1 MARGAPEYDE
11 IELRIGR
18 GPDDAYVV
26 HATTEEGAAEGPFE
40 LPFSRD
46 RIDYLVLKAAMPRRG
61 VRRMES
67 SALREVTELGGGLF
81 EALFRDD
88 VRDLFR
94 MALANADHND
104 KGLRIKLSLTAVP
117 ELTGLPWEFLY
128 EEPGFLAISR
138 LTPIVRY
145 LDLAR
150 PRRARDV
157 ELPLRILAVVSNPT
171 NATQLEVEKERA
183 NLEQALGDLVAQGA
197 VEIRWLERAML
208 TALLEE
214 LRVSTFHILHY
225 IGHSA
230 YRPEVQD
237 GVLLLEDEDD
247 RGHEVSSRRLG
258 AILHDHDSL
267 RLAVLN
273 SCEGARSSEE
283 DPFSGVAATL
293 IQQGIPAVIAMQFEI
308 TDRAAIVFAQHLY
321 DGLAHGL
328 PIDTA
333 LTESR
338 KAIWADDNDVEW
350 GTPVLFMRVRDGRL
364 FSTPT
369 PQSASGTAV
378 PPSTPRSTAREW
390 VAKQWVRLRWPWVL
404 AGVGT
409 LCLVVAAL
417 GIAVVL
423 SRGGPSAGEWVA
435 LPGLP
440 VALEGAAVGAY
451 DGRVWV
457 VGGISAGEGR
467 PILDRVDIYDPGT
480 RSWRSG
486 PSLPV
491 PLYYAALAST
501 GSQLYLVGG
510 LGTGGAVDTVYRL
523 DSATST
529 WQVVGRLPRHAAPAP
544 PPGTVTGSCS
554 AAGSVP
560 TIVRPT
566 RCGRSRGAAG
576 NRWDGCVPAREKLAS
591 ATDGNGTV
599 WFLAGRDP
607 NAEENAV
614 PAVDVAKAETVSPAG
629 RVSAV
634 QGPAAVWWPSQG
646 VCMIGGQGTAGF
658 SGSVECLDQRAK
670 IPALSVPRAGLGATV
685 VGSTVF
691 VAGGYDAGHHGL
703 RTVEGFEVATPGD

>member
-1 MARGAPEYDE
+1 MPQRARSSCRSAATGSTIWSSRPPCRGAAFGEW
-11 IELRIGR
+11 
-18 GPDDAYVV
+18 
-26 HATTEEGAAEGPFE
+26 
-40 LPFSRD
+40 
-46 RIDYLVLKAAMPRRG
+46 
-61 VRRMES
+61 S

-117 ELTGLPWEFLY
+117 EPTGLPWEFLY

-247 RGHEVSSRRLG
+247 RGHQVSSRRLG

-308 TDRAAIVFAQHLY
+308 TDRAATVFAQHL
-321 DGLAHGL
+321 
-328 PIDTA
+328 
-333 LTESR
+333 
-338 KAIWADDNDVEW
+338 
-350 GTPVLFMRVRDGRL
+350 
-364 FSTPT
+364 
-369 PQSASGTAV
+369 
-378 PPSTPRSTAREW
+378 
-390 VAKQWVRLRWPWVL
+390 
-404 AGVGT
+404 
-409 LCLVVAAL
+409 
-417 GIAVVL
+417 
-423 SRGGPSAGEWVA
+423 
-435 LPGLP
+435 
-440 VALEGAAVGAY
+440 
-451 DGRVWV
+451 
-457 VGGISAGEGR
+457 
-467 PILDRVDIYDPGT
+467 
-480 RSWRSG
+480 
-486 PSLPV
+486 
-491 PLYYAALAST
+491 
-501 GSQLYLVGG
+501 
-510 LGTGGAVDTVYRL
+510 
-523 DSATST
+523 
-529 WQVVGRLPRHAAPAP
+529 
-544 PPGTVTGSCS
+544 
-554 AAGSVP
+554 
-560 TIVRPT
+560 
-566 RCGRSRGAAG
+566 
-576 NRWDGCVPAREKLAS
+576 
-591 ATDGNGTV
+591 
-599 WFLAGRDP
+599 
-607 NAEENAV
+607 
-614 PAVDVAKAETVSPAG
+614 
-629 RVSAV
+629 
-634 QGPAAVWWPSQG
+634 
-646 VCMIGGQGTAGF
+646 
-658 SGSVECLDQRAK
+658 
-670 IPALSVPRAGLGATV
+670 
-685 VGSTVF
+685 
-691 VAGGYDAGHHGL
+691 
-703 RTVEGFEVATPGD
+703 